1 MPQPVSIHDKAGNQK
16 CLLTSIFRLWLVTN
30 WFFLNKIISLSKIN
44 HSSIFFSF
52 LAKFHSFVNAFQLIV
67 MIFMPD
73 SVELL
78 EIIYFN
84 TANSI
89 DICTNND
96 NNTIPIIKVPLT
108 IYLTKNKN
116 TILLII
122 KPFKLVKTFKKRNKI
137 GLSARIT
144 I

>member
-1 MPQPVSIHDKAGNQK
+1 MLKQK
-16 CLLTSIFRLWLVTN
+16 KILPE
-30 WFFLNKIISLSKIN
+30 KII
-44 HSSIFFSF
+44 
-52 LAKFHSFVNAFQLIV
+52 
-67 MIFMPD
+67 
-73 SVELL
+73 E
-78 EIIYFN
+78 
-84 TANSI
+84 
-89 DICTNND
+89 TN
-96 NNTIPIIKVPLT
+96 IKVPLA

>member
-1 MPQPVSIHDKAGNQK
+1 M
-16 CLLTSIFRLWLVTN
+16 
-30 WFFLNKIISLSKIN
+30 
-44 HSSIFFSF
+44 
-52 LAKFHSFVNAFQLIV
+52 AKFHSFVNAFQLIV

-84 TANSI
+84 TAKSI
-89 DICTNND
+89 DIWTKND
-96 NNTIPIIKVPLT
+96 NNTIPIIKVPLA

>member
-16 CLLTSIFRLWLVTN
+16 

-84 TANSI
+84 TAKSN
-89 DICTNND
+89 DIWTKND
-96 NNTIPIIKVPLT
+96 NNTIPIIKHHNSKHY
-108 IYLTKNKN
+108 IYSILIVCVFFKKYRFITSWMLTKHFRPD
-116 TILLII
+116 LFHDSDLIRWFLMSTES
-122 KPFKLVKTFKKRNKI
+122 K
-137 GLSARIT
+137 
-144 I
+144 

>member
-1 MPQPVSIHDKAGNQK
+1 MT
-16 CLLTSIFRLWLVTN
+16 LE
-30 WFFLNKIISLSKIN
+30 IN
-44 HSSIFFSF
+44 R
-52 LAKFHSFVNAFQLIV
+52 V
-67 MIFMPD
+67 PD
-73 SVELL
+73 SL
-78 EIIYFN
+78 
-84 TANSI
+84 
-89 DICTNND
+89 
-96 NNTIPIIKVPLT
+96 KVPLA

>member
-1 MPQPVSIHDKAGNQK
+1 MHFSDVT
-16 CLLTSIFRLWLVTN
+16 LLFEQWIIFIKESTVY
-30 WFFLNKIISLSKIN
+30 
-44 HSSIFFSF
+44 
-52 LAKFHSFVNAFQLIV
+52 SFV
-67 MIFMPD
+67 
-73 SVELL
+73 L
-78 EIIYFN
+78 EYMNF
-84 TANSI
+84 
-89 DICTNND
+89 
-96 NNTIPIIKVPLT
+96 KVPLA

>member
-1 MPQPVSIHDKAGNQK
+1 VKYRTAIKALFFILICVKLDSFLHGHIHNYF
-16 CLLTSIFRLWLVTN
+16 LLTNFKDQKQMKILSLQPQLWLTM
-30 WFFLNKIISLSKIN
+30 L
-44 HSSIFFSF
+44 
-52 LAKFHSFVNAFQLIV
+52 
-67 MIFMPD
+67 
-73 SVELL
+73 
-78 EIIYFN
+78 
-84 TANSI
+84 
-89 DICTNND
+89 
-96 NNTIPIIKVPLT
+96 KVPLA